1 MSTNLALVDPV
12 VAPSRAPRPSRH
24 DRPEL
29 VEVAPTK
36 AQRRARP
43 RIAYAVVAV
52 ASLGI
57 LLLAQLGISMV
68 LSQGAYT
75 LSSLGAEQTKLS
87 RTQQSLSEDLRVLDS
102 PQNLARNAQALG
114 MIANSTPVYLD
125 PKTGQVYGT
134 PTPAAP
140 DEATASTANQVPNAL
155 LDPVPLAAGKGD
167 TATSKENGD
176 AAPAPADSAT
186 TTGSTGSGTA
196 TKSGSTGSGTATK
209 SGSTGSGTATDA
221 GTTSGAA
228 GKTAGA
234 SASGGASSAPDVE
247 SDPNPLQAPST
258 R

>member
-1 MSTNLALVDPV
+1 MSTNLALVDPAV
-12 VAPSRAPRPSRH
+12 VPSRAPRPARR

-29 VEVAPTK
+29 VEVTPSK

-52 ASLGI
+52 AALGI

-75 LSSLGAEQTKLS
+75 LNSLSAEQTNLS

-125 PKTGQVYGT
+125 PKTGRVYGT
-134 PTPAAP
+134 PTPAVA
-140 DEATASTANQVPNAL
+140 DQATAATSNQVPNSL
-155 LDPVPLAAGKGD
+155 LDDVPLAAKQGD
-167 TATSKENGD
+167 TSTSKESG
-176 AAPAPADSAT
+176 S
-186 TTGSTGSGTA
+186 TTGS
-196 TKSGSTGSGTATK
+196 
-209 SGSTGSGTATDA
+209 DA
-221 GTTSGAA
+221 TSGDTKTDTKTDTTADA
-228 GKTAGA
+228 GKTTGA
-234 SASGGASSAPDVE
+234 SASGGASSTADVE
-247 SDPNPLQAPST
+247 SDPNQLQAPST

>member
-1 MSTNLALVDPV
+1 MSTNLALVDPAV
-12 VAPSRAPRPSRH
+12 VPSRAPRPERRPERH

-29 VEVAPTK
+29 VEVTPTR

-75 LSSLGAEQTKLS
+75 LDSLGAEQTNLA

-125 PKTGQVYGT
+125 PRTGRVYGT
-134 PTPAAP
+134 PTPAVA
-140 DEATASTANQVPNAL
+140 DQATASTENQVPNSL
-155 LDPVPLAAGKGD
+155 LADVPLAAKQGD
-167 TATSKENGD
+167 TSTSKASG
-176 AAPAPADSAT
+176 S
-186 TTGSTGSGTA
+186 TTGSDSTA
-196 TKSGSTGSGTATK
+196 SSAA
-209 SGSTGSGTATDA
+209 GTATDPGA
-221 GTTSGAA
+221 TAGAA
-228 GKTAGA
+228 GAAAAADTAAADTGKTAADTGKTAGA
-234 SASGGASSAPDVE
+234 SASGGASSTADVE
-247 SDPNPLQAPST
+247 SDANQLQAPST

>member
-1 MSTNLALVDPV
+1 MSTNLALVDPAV
-12 VAPSRAPRPSRH
+12 VPSRAPRPARR

-29 VEVAPTK
+29 VEVTPSK

-52 ASLGI
+52 AALGI

-75 LSSLGAEQTKLS
+75 LNSLSAEQTNLS

-125 PKTGQVYGT
+125 PKTGRVYGT
-134 PTPAAP
+134 PTPAVA
-140 DEATASTANQVPNAL
+140 DQATASTENQVPNSL
-155 LDPVPLAAGKGD
+155 LNDVPLAAKQGD
-167 TATSKENGD
+167 TSTSKESG
-176 AAPAPADSAT
+176 S
-186 TTGSTGSGTA
+186 TTGSDA
-196 TKSGSTGSGTATK
+196 KSSDAK
-209 SGSTGSGTATDA
+209 TDT
-221 GTTSGAA
+221 TTSTKTDTTADA
-228 GKTAGA
+228 GKTTGA
-234 SASGGASSAPDVE
+234 SASGGASSTTDVE
-247 SDPNPLQAPST
+247 SDPNQLQAPST

>member
-12 VAPSRAPRPSRH
+12 VVPSRAPRPPHR

-29 VEVAPTK
+29 VEVTPSK

-52 ASLGI
+52 VALGV

-75 LSSLGAEQTKLS
+75 LDSLSAEQTKLS
-87 RTQQSLSEDLRVLDS
+87 RTQQSLSEELRVLDS

-125 PKTGQVYGT
+125 PQTGRVYGT

-140 DEATASTANQVPNAL
+140 DEATASGDNQVPNAL
-155 LDPVPLAAGKGD
+155 LDRVPLAEQQGTGNA
-167 TATSKENGD
+167 E
-176 AAPAPADSAT
+176 PAPATPEQQGTSEQDAGGKDGTQAGSEGASAT
-186 TTGSTGSGTA
+186 T
-196 TKSGSTGSGTATK
+196 
-209 SGSTGSGTATDA
+209 DA
-221 GTTSGAA
+221 GNS
-228 GKTAGA
+228 AGA
-234 SASGGASSAPDVE
+234 SASGGASSTPDVE
-247 SDPNPLQAPST
+247 SDANPLQAPTT

>member
-1 MSTNLALVDPV
+1 MSTNLALVDPAV
-12 VAPSRAPRPSRH
+12 VPSRAPRPARR

-29 VEVAPTK
+29 VEVTPSK

-52 ASLGI
+52 AALGI

-75 LSSLGAEQTKLS
+75 LNSLSAEQTNLS

-125 PKTGQVYGT
+125 PKTGRVYGT
-134 PTPAAP
+134 PTPAVA
-140 DEATASTANQVPNAL
+140 DQATASTENQVPNSL
-155 LDPVPLAAGKGD
+155 LDDVPLAAKQGD
-167 TATSKENGD
+167 TSTSKESG
-176 AAPAPADSAT
+176 S
-186 TTGSTGSGTA
+186 TTGSDAKNSDA
-196 TKSGSTGSGTATK
+196 K
-209 SGSTGSGTATDA
+209 TDSKTDT
-221 GTTSGAA
+221 TTSTKTDTSADA
-228 GKTAGA
+228 GKTTGA
-234 SASGGASSAPDVE
+234 SASGGASSTTDVE
-247 SDPNPLQAPST
+247 SDPNQLQAPST